1 MVRRKYPK
9 GEQAR
14 KASKEASAVILA
26 GGRSSRTMCDKTML
40 PINNRP
46 LIGYI
51 HEQLKPHFP
60 EILISANDLDKY
72 AFLGAP
78 IVPDFIPGQ
87 GPLMGIA
94 SALLASRND
103 LLFAI
108 ATDIPEIDIH
118 FVIRMLKKASQFD
131 CVVPVID
138 GNKIEPLFAIYKKT
152 VFPTIK
158 QLLAIGERKVLNLF
172 SRVNTGFVEMKNS
185 VWYRNLN
192 TMDDYQEYLRLLNE
206 NN

>member
-1 MVRRKYPK
+1 MKRWKIVRKRYPK

-14 KASKEASAVILA
+14 RAFKGASAVILA
-26 GGRSSRTMCDKTML
+26 GGQSSRTMCDKTML
-40 PINNRP
+40 LVNKRP
-46 LIGYI
+46 LIEHIY
-51 HEQLKPHFP
+51 EQLKPHFP

-72 AFLGAP
+72 AFLGTP
-78 IVPDFIPGQ
+78 IVPDFRPGQ

-103 LLFAI
+103 LIFTI
-108 ATDIPEIDIH
+108 AADIPEIDIYL
-118 FVIRMLKKASQFD
+118 VTRMLKKASQFD

-138 GNKIEPLFAIYKKT
+138 GTKLEPLFAIYKKT

-185 VWYRNLN
+185 AWYRNLN
-192 TMDDYQEYLRLLNE
+192 TMDDYQEYLRH
-206 NN
+206 